1 MGMSSKVDLF
11 DKKYYINRELSW
23 LEFNQRCLD
32 EANNENNPLLERVK
46 FLAICYNNLNEFLMI
61 RMPGLIVNAPSIA
74 MTAPDYINNDKI
86 VGLVSDRMR
95 KLYSDYEVCWK
106 NLRKLLSKEKIRIRR
121 IDELTSEQK
130 DCVRKYYKE
139 RVHMMLTPL
148 ALDISHP
155 FPFISNNSLNVAFRL
170 KGEENGV
177 VYARVKVPDSL
188 NRFVRIS
195 AGKSKLE
202 YVLIED
208 IIKDCAHQLFP
219 GMTILGAYSFCIV
232 RNADVKIT
240 IDEACDLMDA
250 VEESIN
256 GRDMGYPVAM
266 IAESSMPKNMLSKFL
281 KNLNLSD
288 QQAITTKDAL
298 ALSSLWQLYGIDR
311 PALKEKP
318 LIQTTPSDLNEDGD
332 IFEWIRKRDR
342 ILYHPYETF
351 SNIVRFMKES
361 AVDPNVQ
368 SIKICLYRLG
378 SDPSIFEALK
388 AARMNGKSVS
398 VLMEL
403 RAKFDEDRNI
413 KWAKDLEAIG
423 VHVVYGP
430 VNLKVHSKLL
440 QVVRLENGH
449 LVTYTHM
456 SSGNYNVSTAK
467 QYCDIS
473 FLTVNKEIGHDVSEL
488 FNALTG
494 YYGQR
499 KYTHLLVA
507 PTTLKAALLKKI
519 ENEIKIH
526 ESNGNGHI
534 IMKANGLIDQDIIA
548 ALYKAS
554 MAGVKVD
561 LNIRGL
567 CCLRPGNSDVSK
579 NIRVISIVDRFLEH
593 SRIYYFNNNGKP
605 EMYMGSSDMMPRNL
619 LARIEVLFPVLDKDL
634 MKSIKENILDI
645 HFADNVK
652 AKELKEDGTYVPVK
666 KDGKPLRSQ
675 QWFIDH
681 NGCWQ
686 LK

>member
-1 MGMSSKVDLF
+1 MSTKVDLYE
-11 DKKYYINRELSW
+11 KKYYINRELSW

-32 EANNENNPLLERVK
+32 EANNPDNPLLERVK

-61 RMPGLIVNAPSIA
+61 RMPGLIVHTPSLA

-86 VGLVSDRMR
+86 IGLVSERMN

-121 IDELTSEQK
+121 IDELSKEQLE
-130 DCVRKYYKE
+130 CVRKYYKE

-177 VYARVKVPDSL
+177 VYARVKVPDTL
-188 NRFVRIS
+188 DRFVRVS
-195 AGKSKLE
+195 AGKSRLE

-208 IIKDCAHQLFP
+208 IIKDSAHLLFP
-219 GMTILGAYSFCIV
+219 GMSILGTYSFCIV

-266 IAESSMPKNMLSKFL
+266 IAESSMPKNMLAKFL
-281 KNLNLSD
+281 KNLDLTE
-288 QQAITTKDAL
+288 QQVITTKEAL

-311 PALKEKP
+311 PSLKEKP
-318 LIQTTPSDLNEDGD
+318 LIQTTPSDLTEDSD

-351 SNIVRFMKES
+351 SNIIRFMKQS

-413 KWAKDLEAIG
+413 KWAKDLESIG

-440 QVVRLENGH
+440 QVVRLESGH

-467 QYCDIS
+467 QYADIS
-473 FLTVNKEIGHDVSEL
+473 FLTVNKEIGEDVSEL

-507 PTTLKAALLKKI
+507 PATLKSSLIKKI
-519 ENEIKIH
+519 ENEIKVH
-526 ESNGNGHI
+526 EANGNGHI
-534 IMKANGLIDQDIIA
+534 IMKANGLVDQDIIA
-548 ALYKAS
+548 SLYKAS

-567 CCLRPGNSDVSK
+567 CCLRPGNPEVSK

-619 LARIEVLFPVLDKDL
+619 LARIEVLFPVLDKEL

-666 KDGKPLRSQ
+666 KEGKPLRSQ

>member
-1 MGMSSKVDLF
+1 MSIKVDLS

-32 EANNENNPLLERVK
+32 EANNVENPVLERVK

-61 RMPGLIVNAPSIA
+61 RMPGIISNTPSLA
-74 MTAPDYINNDKI
+74 QTAPDYIQADKN
-86 VGLVSDRMR
+86 LVMVSERMNR
-95 KLYSDYEVCWK
+95 LYADYEVCWK
-106 NLRKLLSKEKIRIRR
+106 NLRKLLAKEKIHIRK
-121 IDELTSEQK
+121 IEELSK
-130 DCVRKYYKE
+130 DQQECIRKYYKE
-139 RVHMMLTPL
+139 RVHILLTPL

-155 FPFISNNSLNVAFRL
+155 FPFISNNSLNVAFRM

-177 VYARVKVPDSL
+177 VYARVKVPDTL
-188 NRFVRIS
+188 DRFVRVPG
-195 AGKSKLE
+195 GKSKCE

-208 IIKDCAHQLFP
+208 IIKDSGHLLFP
-219 GMTILGAYSFCIV
+219 GMTILGAYSFCII

-266 IAESSMPKNMLSKFL
+266 IVDSSMPKNMRAKFL
-281 KNLNLSD
+281 KNLSLSEE
-288 QQAITTKDAL
+288 QVISTKDAIS
-298 ALSSLWQLYGIDR
+298 LSSLWQLYGLDR
-311 PALKEKP
+311 PSLKEKP
-318 LIQTTPSDLNEDGD
+318 LIQSTPIDLQEDGD
-332 IFEWIRKRDR
+332 IFEWIKKRDR
-342 ILYHPYETF
+342 ILYHPYESF
-351 SNIVRFMKES
+351 GNIVRFMRQS
-361 AVDPNVQ
+361 ATDPNVQ

-378 SDPSIFEALK
+378 TDPSIFDALK
-388 AARMNGKSVS
+388 TARMNGKSVS

-413 KWAKDLEAIG
+413 RWAKDLEAIG

-467 QYCDIS
+467 QYGDIS
-473 FLTVNKEIGHDVSEL
+473 FLTVNKEIGEDVSEL

-494 YYGQR
+494 YYGVR
-499 KYTHLLVA
+499 KYRHLLVA
-507 PTTLKAALLKKI
+507 PATLKKSLIKKI
-519 ENEIKIH
+519 DNEIKMH
-526 ESNGNGHI
+526 EAHGNGHI
-534 IMKANGLIDQDIIA
+534 MMKANGLVDEDIIA
-548 ALYKAS
+548 ELYKAS
-554 MAGVKVD
+554 IAGVKVD

-567 CCLRPGNSDVSK
+567 CCLRPGIPDVSK

-593 SRIYYFNNNGKP
+593 SRIYYFHNNGDP

-619 LARIEVLFPVLDKDL
+619 LARIEVLFPVLDKEL

-652 AKELKEDGTYVPVK
+652 AKELREDGTYVPVK
-666 KDGKPLRSQ
+666 KEGKPLRSQ
-675 QWFIDH
+675 QWFIEH

>member
-1 MGMSSKVDLF
+1 MSTKVDLY

-32 EANNENNPLLERVK
+32 EANNTDNPILERVK

-61 RMPGLIVNAPSIA
+61 RMPGLLSHTPSIA
-74 MTAPDYINNDKI
+74 QTAPDYINSDKI
-86 VGLVSDRMR
+86 IGMVSERMN
-95 KLYSDYEVCWK
+95 KLYSDYESCWK
-106 NLRKLLSKEKIRIRR
+106 NLRKGLAKEKIRIKK
-121 IDELTSEQK
+121 IDELSDDQLQ
-130 DCVRKYYKE
+130 CVRKYYKE
-139 RVHMMLTPL
+139 RVHMLLTPL

-155 FPFISNNSLNVAFRL
+155 FPFISNNSLNVDFRL

-177 VYARVKVPDSL
+177 VYARVKVPDTLS
-188 NRFVRIS
+188 RFVRVS
-195 AGKSKLE
+195 AGKSKTE
-202 YVLIED
+202 YVLLED
-208 IIKDCAHQLFP
+208 IIMDSAHFLFP
-219 GMTILGAYSFCIV
+219 GMSILGSYPFCII

-250 VEESIN
+250 VEESIS

-266 IAESSMPKNMLSKFL
+266 IVDSSMPKNMLVKFL
-281 KNLNLSD
+281 KNLNLAD
-288 QQAITTKDAL
+288 EQVITTKDAL
-298 ALSSLWQLYGIDR
+298 ALSSLWQLYDLDR
-311 PALKEKP
+311 PSLKEKP
-318 LIQTTPSDLNEDGD
+318 LIQTTPADLQEDGD
-332 IFEWIRKRDR
+332 MFEWIKKRDR

-351 SNIVRFMKES
+351 ANIVRFMRQS
-361 AVDPNVQ
+361 AMDPNVQ

-378 SDPSIFEALK
+378 TDPSIFEALK

-449 LVTYTHM
+449 LVTYTHL

-467 QYCDIS
+467 QYGDIS
-473 FLTVNKEIGHDVSEL
+473 FLTVNKEIGEDVSEL

-499 KYTHLLVA
+499 KYNHLLVA
-507 PTTLKAALLKKI
+507 PATLKASLLKKI
-519 ENEIKIH
+519 DAEIKCH

-554 MAGVKVD
+554 NAGVKID

-567 CCLRPGNSDVSK
+567 CCLRPGISDVSK

-593 SRIYYFNNNGKP
+593 SRIYYFHNNGKP

-666 KDGKPLRSQ
+666 KDGKALRSQ
-675 QWFIDH
+675 QWFIEH

>member
-1 MGMSSKVDLF
+1 MSTKVDLS

-32 EANNENNPLLERVK
+32 EANNVENPVLERVK

-61 RMPGLIVNAPSIA
+61 RMPGIISNTPSLA
-74 MTAPDYINNDKI
+74 QTAPDYIQADKN
-86 VGLVSDRMR
+86 LVMVSERMNR
-95 KLYSDYEVCWK
+95 LYADYEVCWK
-106 NLRKLLSKEKIRIRR
+106 NLRKLLAKEKIHIRKME
-121 IDELTSEQK
+121 ELSK
-130 DCVRKYYKE
+130 DQQECIRKYYKE
-139 RVHMMLTPL
+139 RVHILLTPL

-155 FPFISNNSLNVAFRL
+155 FPFISNNSLNVAFRM

-177 VYARVKVPDSL
+177 VYARVKVPDTL
-188 NRFVRIS
+188 DRFVRVPG
-195 AGKSKLE
+195 GKSKCE

-208 IIKDCAHQLFP
+208 IIKDSGHLLFP
-219 GMTILGAYSFCIV
+219 GMTILGAYSFCII

-266 IAESSMPKNMLSKFL
+266 IVDSSMPKNMRAKFL
-281 KNLNLSD
+281 KNLSLSEE
-288 QQAITTKDAL
+288 QVISTKDAIS
-298 ALSSLWQLYGIDR
+298 LSSLWQLYGLDR
-311 PALKEKP
+311 PSLKEKP
-318 LIQTTPSDLNEDGD
+318 LIQSTPIDLQEDGD
-332 IFEWIRKRDR
+332 IFEWIKKRDR
-342 ILYHPYETF
+342 ILYHPYESF
-351 SNIVRFMKES
+351 GNIVRFMRQS
-361 AVDPNVQ
+361 ATDPNVQ

-378 SDPSIFEALK
+378 TDPSIFDALK
-388 AARMNGKSVS
+388 TARMNGKSVS

-413 KWAKDLEAIG
+413 RWAKDLEAIG

-467 QYCDIS
+467 QYGDIS
-473 FLTVNKEIGHDVSEL
+473 FLTVNKEIGEDVSEL

-494 YYGQR
+494 YYGVR
-499 KYTHLLVA
+499 KYRHLLVA
-507 PTTLKAALLKKI
+507 PATLKKSLIKKI
-519 ENEIKIH
+519 DNEIKMH
-526 ESNGNGHI
+526 EAHGNGHI
-534 IMKANGLIDQDIIA
+534 MMKANGLVDQDIIA
-548 ALYKAS
+548 ELYKAS
-554 MAGVKVD
+554 IAGVKVD

-567 CCLRPGNSDVSK
+567 CCLRPGIPDVSK

-593 SRIYYFNNNGKP
+593 SRIYYFHNNGDP

-619 LARIEVLFPVLDKDL
+619 LARIEVLFPVLDKEL

-652 AKELKEDGTYVPVK
+652 AKELREDGTYVPVK
-666 KDGKPLRSQ
+666 KEGKPLRSQ
-675 QWFIDH
+675 QWFIEH

>member
-1 MGMSSKVDLF
+1 MSTKVDLYE
-11 DKKYYINRELSW
+11 KKYYINRELSW

-32 EANNENNPLLERVK
+32 EANNPDNPLLERVK

-61 RMPGLIVNAPSIA
+61 RMPGLIVHTPSLA

-86 VGLVSDRMR
+86 IGLVSERMN

-106 NLRKLLSKEKIRIRR
+106 NLRKLLSKEKIRIRG
-121 IDELTSEQK
+121 IDELSKEQLE
-130 DCVRKYYKE
+130 CVRKYYKE

-177 VYARVKVPDSL
+177 VYARVKVPDTL
-188 NRFVRIS
+188 DRFVRVS
-195 AGKSKLE
+195 AGKSRLE

-208 IIKDCAHQLFP
+208 IIKDSAHLLFP
-219 GMTILGAYSFCIV
+219 GMSILGSYSFCIV

-266 IAESSMPKNMLSKFL
+266 IAESSMPKNMLAKFL
-281 KNLNLSD
+281 KNLDLTE
-288 QQAITTKDAL
+288 QQVITTKEAL

-311 PALKEKP
+311 PSLKEKP
-318 LIQTTPSDLNEDGD
+318 LIQTTPSDLTEDSD

-351 SNIVRFMKES
+351 SNIIRFMKQS

-413 KWAKDLEAIG
+413 KWAKDLESIG

-440 QVVRLENGH
+440 QVVRLESGH

-467 QYCDIS
+467 QYADIS
-473 FLTVNKEIGHDVSEL
+473 FLTVNKEIGEDVSEL

-507 PTTLKAALLKKI
+507 PATLKSSLIKKI
-519 ENEIKIH
+519 ENEIKVH
-526 ESNGNGHI
+526 EANGNGHI
-534 IMKANGLIDQDIIA
+534 IMKANGLVDQDIIA
-548 ALYKAS
+548 SLYKAS

-567 CCLRPGNSDVSK
+567 CCLRPGNPEVSK

-619 LARIEVLFPVLDKDL
+619 LARIEVLFPVLDKEL

-666 KDGKPLRSQ
+666 KEGKPLRSQ

>member
-1 MGMSSKVDLF
+1 MSTKVDLY

-32 EANNENNPLLERVK
+32 EANNTDNPILERVK

-61 RMPGLIVNAPSIA
+61 RMPGLLSHTPSIA
-74 MTAPDYINNDKI
+74 QTAPDYINSDKI
-86 VGLVSDRMR
+86 IGMVSERMN
-95 KLYSDYEVCWK
+95 KLYSDYESCWK
-106 NLRKLLSKEKIRIRR
+106 NLRKGLAKEKIRIKK
-121 IDELTSEQK
+121 IDELSDDQLQ
-130 DCVRKYYKE
+130 CVRKYYKE
-139 RVHMMLTPL
+139 RVHMLLTPL

-177 VYARVKVPDSL
+177 VYARVKVPDTL
-188 NRFVRIS
+188 RRFVRVS
-195 AGKSKLE
+195 AGKSKTE
-202 YVLIED
+202 YVLLED
-208 IIKDCAHQLFP
+208 IIMDSAHFLFP
-219 GMTILGAYSFCIV
+219 GMSILGSYPFCII

-250 VEESIN
+250 VEESIS

-266 IAESSMPKNMLSKFL
+266 IVDSSMPKNMLVKFL
-281 KNLNLSD
+281 KNLNLAD
-288 QQAITTKDAL
+288 EQVITTKDAL
-298 ALSSLWQLYGIDR
+298 ALSSLWQLYDLDR
-311 PALKEKP
+311 PSLKEKP
-318 LIQTTPSDLNEDGD
+318 LIQTTPADLQEDGD
-332 IFEWIRKRDR
+332 MFEWIKKRDR

-351 SNIVRFMKES
+351 ANIVRFMNQS
-361 AVDPNVQ
+361 ALDPSVQ

-378 SDPSIFEALK
+378 SDPSIFNALK
-388 AARMNGKSVS
+388 AARMSGKSVS

-413 KWAKDLEAIG
+413 KWAKELEAIG

-473 FLTVNKEIGHDVSEL
+473 FLTVNREIGEDVSEL

-499 KYTHLLVA
+499 KYKHLLVA
-507 PTTLKAALLKKI
+507 PTTLKKSLLKKI
-519 ENEIKIH
+519 DNEIKMH

-548 ALYKAS
+548 ELYKAS
-554 MAGVKVD
+554 NAGVKVD

-567 CCLRPGNSDVSK
+567 CCLRPGIPDVSK

-593 SRIYYFNNNGKP
+593 SRIYYFHNNGNP
-605 EMYMGSSDMMPRNL
+605 EMFMGSSDMMPRNL

-634 MKSIKENILDI
+634 MKSIKTNILDI

-666 KDGKPLRSQ
+666 KDGKALRSQ
-675 QWFIDH
+675 QWFIDN

>member
-1 MGMSSKVDLF
+1 MSTKLDLY
-11 DKKYYINRELSW
+11 DKKYYINREMSW

-32 EANNENNPLLERVK
+32 EANNSENPLLERVK

-61 RMPGLIVNAPSIA
+61 RMPGLISNTPSIA
-74 MTAPDYINNDKI
+74 QSAPDYIHNDKI
-86 VGLVSDRMR
+86 VNMVSARMN
-95 KLYSDYEVCWK
+95 KLYSDYEQCWK
-106 NLRKLLSKEKIRIRR
+106 NLKKLLAKEKIRIKK
-121 IDELTSEQK
+121 IDELTDEQLQ
-130 DCVRKYYKE
+130 CVRTYYKE

-170 KGEENGV
+170 RGDENGV

-188 NRFVRIS
+188 DRFVRIS
-195 AGKSKLE
+195 AGKSKTE
-202 YVLIED
+202 YVQIED
-208 IIKDCAHQLFP
+208 IIKDSAHLLFP
-219 GMTILGAYSFCIV
+219 GMTILGAYSFCII

-266 IAESSMPKNMLSKFL
+266 IADANMPKNMQSKFL

-288 QQAITTKDAL
+288 DQVITTKDAL

-311 PALKEKP
+311 PSLKEKA
-318 LIQTTPSDLNEDGD
+318 LIQTTPADLQEDGD

-351 SNIVRFMKES
+351 ANIVKFMRQS
-361 AVDPNVQ
+361 AIDSNVQ

-388 AARMNGKSVS
+388 LARMNGKSVS

-440 QVVRLENGH
+440 QVVRLESGH
-449 LVTYTHM
+449 LVTYTHL

-473 FLTVNKEIGHDVSEL
+473 FLTVNKEIGEDVSEL

-499 KYTHLLVA
+499 KYKHLLVA
-507 PTTLKAALLKKI
+507 PATLKTSLLKKI
-519 ENEIKIH
+519 DNEIKVH

-548 ALYKAS
+548 ALFKAS
-554 MAGVKVD
+554 IAGVKVD

-567 CCLRPGNSDVSK
+567 CCLRPGIPEVSK

-593 SRIYYFNNNGKP
+593 SRIYYFHNNGKP
-605 EMYMGSSDMMPRNL
+605 EMFMGSSDMMPRNL

-645 HFADNVK
+645 HFMDNVK
-652 AKELKEDGTYVPVK
+652 AKELKEDGVYVPVK
-666 KDGKPLRSQ
+666 KDGKLLRSQ
-675 QWFIDH
+675 QWFIEH

>member
-1 MGMSSKVDLF
+1 MSTKVDLS

-32 EANNENNPLLERVK
+32 EANNAENPILERVK

-61 RMPGLIVNAPSIA
+61 RMPGLLSKTPSIA
-74 MTAPDYINNDKI
+74 QTAPDYIHSDKI
-86 VGLVSDRMR
+86 IGMVSERIA
-95 KLYSDYEVCWK
+95 KLTADYEVCWK
-106 NLRKLLSKEKIRIRR
+106 NLRKLLAKEKIFIKK
-121 IDELTSEQK
+121 IEDLTPEQLE
-130 DCVRKYYKE
+130 CVRKFYRE
-139 RVHMMLTPL
+139 RVHMLLTPL

-170 KGEENGV
+170 RGETNGV
-177 VYARVKVPDSL
+177 VYARVKVPDTL
-188 NRFVRIS
+188 DRFIRIP
-195 AGKSKLE
+195 GKSKVE
-202 YVLIED
+202 FVAIED
-208 IIKDCAHQLFP
+208 IIRDSADRLFP
-219 GMTILGAYSFCIV
+219 GMSILGSYSFCII
-232 RNADVKIT
+232 RNADVKVS
-240 IDEACDLMDA
+240 IDEACDLMSA
-250 VEESIN
+250 VEESI
-256 GRDMGYPVAM
+256 GERDMGYPVAM
-266 IAESSMPKNMLSKFL
+266 MVNSDMPKNMRAKFL
-281 KNLNLSD
+281 KNLNLTEE
-288 QQAITTKDAL
+288 QVITTKDAL
-298 ALSSLWQLYGIDR
+298 ALSDLWQLYGLDR

-318 LIQTTPSDLNEDGD
+318 LIQSTPSDLQEDSD
-332 IFEWIRKRDR
+332 IFDWIRKRDR
-342 ILYHPYETF
+342 ILYHPYESF
-351 SNIVRFMKES
+351 ANIVRFMNQS
-361 AVDPNVQ
+361 AMDPNVQ

-378 SDPSIFEALK
+378 SDPSIFNALK
-388 AARMNGKSVS
+388 MARVNGKSVS

-413 KWAKDLEAIG
+413 RWAKELEAIG

-440 QVVRLENGH
+440 QVIRLEGSQ

-473 FLTVNKEIGHDVSEL
+473 FLTVSKDLGEDVSEL

-499 KYTHLLVA
+499 KYKHLLVA
-507 PTTLKAALLKKI
+507 PTTLKKGLIKKI
-519 ENEIKIH
+519 DNEIKIH
-526 ESNGNGHI
+526 EANGNGHI

-548 ALYKAS
+548 ALYRAS
-554 MAGVKVD
+554 NAGVKVD

-567 CCLRPGNSDVSK
+567 CCLRPGIPDVSK

-593 SRIYYFNNNGKP
+593 SRIYYFNNNGSP

-619 LARIEVLFPVLDKDL
+619 LARIEVLFPVLDKSL
-634 MKSIKENILDI
+634 MKSIKDNILDI

-652 AKELKEDGTYVPVK
+652 AKELKDDGTYVPVK
-666 KDGKPLRSQ
+666 KEGKPLRSQ
-675 QWFIDH
+675 QWFIEN

-686 LK
+686 PK

>member
-1 MGMSSKVDLF
+1 MTSKVDLY

-32 EANNENNPLLERVK
+32 EANNSDNPLLERVK

-61 RMPGLIVNAPSIA
+61 RMPGLLSNIPSIA
-74 MTAPDYINNDKI
+74 QSAPDYIINDKI
-86 VGLVSDRMR
+86 IGMVSARMD
-95 KLYSDYEVCWK
+95 KLYADYEICWR
-106 NLRKLLSKEKIRIRR
+106 NLRKLLAKEKIFIRKVE
-121 IDELTSEQK
+121 ELSK
-130 DCVRKYYKE
+130 DQLSDVRRYYKE
-139 RVHMMLTPL
+139 RVHMLLTPL

-170 KGEENGV
+170 KGDSNGV
-177 VYARVKVPDSL
+177 VYARVKVPDTL
-188 NRFVRIS
+188 DRFVRIGG
-195 AGKSKLE
+195 GKSKAE

-208 IIKDCAHQLFP
+208 IIMDSAHLLFP
-219 GMTILGAYSFCIV
+219 GMTILGSYSFCII
-232 RNADVKIT
+232 RNADVQIT

-266 IAESSMPKNMLSKFL
+266 IVDSAMPKNMLAKFL
-281 KNLNLSD
+281 KNLNLTEEQVIATS
-288 QQAITTKDAL
+288 DAL
-298 ALSSLWQLYGIDR
+298 ALSSLWQLYALDR
-311 PALKEKP
+311 PAMKEKP
-318 LIQTTPSDLNEDGD
+318 LIQTTPADLQEDGD
-332 IFEWIRKRDR
+332 IFEWIKKRDR

-351 SNIVRFMKES
+351 ANIVRFMKQS

-378 SDPSIFEALK
+378 SDSSIFDALK

-413 KWAKDLEAIG
+413 RWAKDLEAIG

-440 QVVRLENGH
+440 QVVRLEGSQ
-449 LVTYTHM
+449 LVTYTHL

-473 FLTVNKEIGHDVSEL
+473 FLTVNKELGEDVSEL

-499 KYTHLLVA
+499 KYKYLLVA
-507 PTTLKAALLKKI
+507 PATLKKALIKKI
-519 ENEIKIH
+519 DNEIKIH
-526 ESNGNGHI
+526 ETSGNGHI

-548 ALYKAS
+548 SLYRAS
-554 MAGVKVD
+554 NAGVKVD

-567 CCLRPGNSDVSK
+567 CCLRPGIPEVSK

-593 SRIYYFNNNGKP
+593 SRIYYFANNGNP

-619 LARIEVLFPVLDKDL
+619 LARIEVLFPVLDKQL
-634 MKSIKENILDI
+634 MNSIKDNILDI

-666 KDGKPLRSQ
+666 KEGKALRSQ
-675 QWFIDH
+675 QWFIEH